1 MNLHV
6 PTGSAALQP
15 NARHVAGHRRML
27 LALLALP
34 LLLAALLLAV
44 APQHADAN
52 PGHHGTDCVRDDLP
66 VTLSGAPG
74 ATRYRV
80 AGWLCLPRR
89 HTSTVQL
96 LVPGLTYTH
105 RYWTGPGNGADYVT
119 TALAAGDAVYLID
132 RIGTGASDR
141 PPADQVTTT
150 TEAAVTHQAIH
161 ALRDGTIG
169 RFPHVV
175 GIGHSFGSVIWMAE
189 AATYHDVDA
198 LVLTGLLHDIN
209 PQALSLFT
217 NDLYPAADDPK
228 FASSGL
234 PAGYLT
240 TRPGSR
246 AGYFLDPST
255 AVPGAAAWDEK
266 TKTTATSGELT
277 FTPDDELRYSR
288 AVTAPVLLVV
298 GATDALFCGP
308 GQPCQHPAD
317 ICQRER
323 DAYATEVNLSAATVA
338 DTGHSINLHRSAPRA
353 FNLIQRWLDRGVP
366 SSGNIP
372 AITSCHP

>member
-1 MNLHV
+1 MNPHT
-6 PTGSAALQP
+6 PSKTITDQRT
-15 NARHVAGHRRML
+15 RHKSRGWH
-27 LALLALP
+27 ALLAIP
-34 LLLAALLLAV
+34 LLLAGLLLAASP
-44 APQHADAN
+44 APAQPNLGRPAS
-52 PGHHGTDCVRDDLP
+52 GCVRHDLP
-66 VTLSGAPG
+66 VTLTGSPTS
-74 ATRYRV
+74 TRYRL

-150 TEAAVTHQAIH
+150 TEAAVTHQAVH
-161 ALRDGTIG
+161 ALRDGMIG

-189 AATYHDVDA
+189 AANNHDVDA

-209 PQALSLFT
+209 PEALSLFT
-217 NDLYPAADDPK
+217 HDLHPAADEPK
-228 FASSGL
+228 FGRLAL

-255 AVPGAAAWDEK
+255 AVSGAAVWDEK
-266 TKTTATSGELT
+266 TKTTATTGELT

-288 AVTAPVLLVV
+288 AITAPVLLVV
-298 GATDALFCGP
+298 GAADALFCGP
-308 GQPCQHPAD
+308 GQPCQQPAD

-323 DAYATEVNLSAATVA
+323 YAYATEVNLSAATVA

-353 FNLIQRWLDRGVP
+353 FNLIQRWLDRGGRAPGDIAAV
-366 SSGNIP
+366 
-372 AITSCHP
+372 TSCHP